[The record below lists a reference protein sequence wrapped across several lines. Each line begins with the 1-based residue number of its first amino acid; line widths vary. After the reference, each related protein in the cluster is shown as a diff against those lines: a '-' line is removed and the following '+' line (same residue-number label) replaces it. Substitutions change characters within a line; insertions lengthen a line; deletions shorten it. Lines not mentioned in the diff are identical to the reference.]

1 MHLPADRASYT
12 LDGERSAGAA
22 AGGLRLSVVILAYN
36 ERECVAAVT
45 TETCRLLENTELDP
59 FEVIVVDDGSTDGT
73 SELLDQLAA
82 HEPRVRVV
90 HRGRNGGYGAAVK
103 SGYAVAQGALV
114 IAIPAD
120 GQCPPAQILELAGAL
135 GDADLVASGRLHE
148 GKASS
153 RRTLTNGWILLT
165 RLILGF
171 DPTGIDGIYLI
182 RRSVLAG
189 LPIKSDTG
197 LVNFEVLWRCT
208 RQQRRI
214 ARHVLPIAPRR
225 GGESKVTN
233 LRTIARIVGE
243 MIWLRLRG

>member
-1 MHLPADRASYT
+1 MHLPADRASHT
-12 LDGERSAGAA
+12 LEGGEVCRRRCG
-22 AGGLRLSVVILAYN
+22 RT
-36 ERECVAAVT
+36 AAVGRDSGVQRARVRGRRHHRNLPAAR
-45 TETCRLLENTELDP
+45 EYRAHW
-59 FEVIVVDDGSTDGT
+59 FEVIVVDDETDGT

-90 HRGRNGGYGAAVK
+90 HRGRNGGRGSEVRLRRRAGGARHCH
-103 SGYAVAQGALV
+103 SGRRACL
-114 IAIPAD
+114 
-120 GQCPPAQILELAGAL
+120 PAQILELAGAL

-189 LPIKSDTG
+189 LPITSDTG

-208 RQQRRI
+208 RQRRRI